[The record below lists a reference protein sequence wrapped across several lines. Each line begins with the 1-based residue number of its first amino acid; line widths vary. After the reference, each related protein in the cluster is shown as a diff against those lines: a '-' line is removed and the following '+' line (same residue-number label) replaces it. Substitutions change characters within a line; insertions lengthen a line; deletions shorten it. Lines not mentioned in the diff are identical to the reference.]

1 MEAIMDE
8 NIKTITAGLQEW
20 CEWDIGRMGLGT
32 PDEEEAKLAEMVRC
46 LAWTMEQSPE
56 VRKAFFATAGL
67 YGASNR

>member
-1 MEAIMDE
+1 MA
-8 NIKTITAGLQEW
+8 
-20 CEWDIGRMGLGT
+20 LGT

-56 VRKAFFATAGL
+56 VRKAFFATGL